1 MVSVHPVKRVVSA
14 VLVLAILLSMF
25 LGAGSL
31 FTAKVQA
38 ATGRQMEALGR
49 GLVAVKTGDGVF
61 LSWRLLGTES
71 YDTSF
76 NVYRNGSL
84 IASNISGSTN
94 YLDTAGSSAA
104 SYYVR
109 SVVSG
114 SEVTQ
119 SDAVTPWAQNY
130 MDVPLQKPANTTL
143 NGATVTYAA
152 NDATVADVD
161 GDGAYEIILKWDPS
175 NSQDNSKSGY
185 TSNVYV
191 DCYEMNGTLRWRIDL
206 GRNIRAGAHY
216 TQIIAYDLNG
226 DGKAEVAMKT
236 ADGTVDGQGNVIGDK
251 DADYRNSSGYILSG
265 PEYLTLFE
273 GKTGKEL
280 VTIDYNPPRGTVSS
294 WGDSYGNRVD
304 RFLAGVAYFDGKT
317 PSLVVCRG
325 YYTRCVIVSYEYK
338 GGTLNQE
345 WVFDSN
351 ASSNSAYAGEGNH
364 NLSIADV
371 DGDGYDEIVYGS
383 AVIDHN
389 GKGLYATGN
398 GHGDALH
405 VGDFDPDRAG
415 LEVYQVHEETGSS
428 IESIQ
433 FRDAATGKTI
443 WSKKLSKDTGRGL
456 ILNIDPEFY
465 PYVTLASG
473 SNYHTAG
480 GSSVTSS
487 ISGLGIN
494 FASYWD
500 GDLYREGLDGTT
512 VRKWDYNNNKVVTA
526 LSGSNVHSCNS
537 TKSTPSLSGD
547 ILGDWREEVIWP
559 TSDDTALRIYTTT
572 DVTDAKL
579 YTLMHDSQYRCAIAW
594 QNVAYNQPPHTSYF
608 IGPTMAKPTQ
618 PSIYTVGNYT
628 LAAPDSGSG
637 ETHTHSYTPSVS
649 LAATCESEGVRS
661 YICACG
667 ASYSEAI
674 PALGHSYQNDI
685 CANCGQLDP
694 NSETAQASGYIHN
707 FTSDQLV
714 SSFYTISGNL
724 SAKGTVSY
732 GGMSLTRCLKM
743 ESATSVTFSPTRSGK
758 LMLVFHKTGY
768 NVDAVG
774 QTVMLDGTAYTV
786 LDGGD
791 YAYVELPISAG
802 AHELKR
808 GSGQIFLYYMAFTPD
823 ASGESHI
830 HSYTGNVTT
839 AATCVNAGVK
849 TYSCS
854 CGSSYTEAI
863 AALGHSYSGG
873 SCTRCGAA
881 DPNSGSQDTGTY
893 DRVTVHDPSIVEANG
908 MYYIFGSHMAWAKS
922 KDLRSWTTFTT
933 NVNTNYANIFA
944 TNAAWAANG
953 GAQGNSAYDVSG
965 NLWAPDVIYNEKL
978 GKWCMYM
985 SVNGDGYYSSIAMA
999 TASNIEGPYT
1009 YAGTVVYSG
1018 FANSTQAA
1026 QTDFKQVTGTN
1037 TVPSRYLTNGA
1048 WNPQYGTNAID
1059 PCVFYDKDGNLW
1071 MVYGSWFGG
1080 LFLLRLDESTGLR
1093 DYSYTYSTTT
1103 DVSDQYLGIR
1113 LSGGYGCTGEGPYIV
1128 YDDATGYYYLYV
1140 TYGGLNATDS
1150 FGNYNMR
1157 LFRSKSVTGP
1167 YTDAAGNSAICTSA
1181 NADQTVKGIKLM
1193 GNYFFSSLANA
1204 PSGEG
1209 STAGYKSPGHNS
1221 AFIDDSGNRFLIYH
1235 TRFNLGSE
1243 WHQVRVHQQ
1252 FLNADGW
1259 PVTAVYE
1266 YRGDSI
1272 STGYTDAEIVGRYE
1286 FVNHGSTAGAT
1297 NAGMLTTQNIVLN
1310 SNGTITGDV
1319 TGTWSRTSGSY
1330 YCTMVIDGVTY
1341 KGVFFKQSDESAAHS
1356 KVMTFSAIGSNNQS
1370 IWGSQTKAEASGWII
1385 DSPTWWG
1392 NHSAAVQVTENIQ
1405 SWTFTNTTYADAADN
1420 WDTASVVV
1428 FRSSNGTVSGSNYIE
1443 ELLIRSDSYA
1453 VSEEYGWDTTGQAT
1467 FSGTTSYPSDWAT
1480 WLAANK
1486 SGASCTVTAQLVG
1499 DRIIVGFRNNG
1510 VVNVYSVPKN
1520 TSSASPVYLNLTG
1533 EETTM
1538 TAWKA
1543 TSNHI
1548 DISDAVAAADPN
1560 SGAEEYLA
1568 RDAFFSMED
1577 SSINRMSSEHF
1588 QIIWGNADESGQVNE
1603 EFVRGNLT
1611 NLENIW
1617 DFYVN
1622 VLGMKEPN
1630 TSMTSG
1636 SSQKYKTNFYISNT
1650 GLGNVVMDDWAYMS
1664 VDAEGFAYM
1673 CLMPGAMRV
1682 DEPSWVLPHE
1692 LAHVFTY
1699 HQGGNEPY
1707 GYYEAIANWFR
1718 DQYLGSTYYAYG
1730 GNVYGPTS
1738 DFFKP
1743 YLVNHDYYFPHIYN
1757 WYDAWPI
1764 LLYISENPDNI
1775 NGLGMDLI
1783 HDILENKADGSTIFA
1798 IIDQLS
1804 DVSVK
1809 DILGYMTRRM
1819 VTLDFSRQEYYQ
1831 LRRSEQMTAAEIAG
1845 MYTTLESKSDGYL
1858 HSPASEAPMQGGF
1871 NIIALDADLSKGS
1884 LNVEFAGTS
1893 TASGADYRAS
1903 IVTVTASGDTRYSS
1917 LFSSGIG
1924 SIALQGD
1931 EIAAYVVVCAT
1942 PDTMEALTTY
1952 EETAV
1957 GTRYTYKLRVVE
1969 DAAHTHSY
1977 TSSVTTAASCTTAG
1991 VRTYQCACGNSYTE
2005 TIAALGHNYVNG
2017 TCTRCGA
2024 ADPSYNPGGDVVVP
2038 ANSQIHNFT
2047 DDGFS
2052 STFYTFAGDQVTNG
2066 KHGTYTYDFGSGT
2079 ETLNYALKFD
2089 SKGSVTFTA
2098 TADGTL
2104 TIAAASSSAG
2114 RTIVINNGSAD
2125 IGTMT
2130 IDTASKLFVLTVD
2143 VSANTTYTVA
2153 RDSGESGLYYIAY
2166 IPASS
2171 GGDVHTHSYTASV
2184 TTNPTCTAAG
2194 VKTYSCSC
2202 GASYTEVIP
2211 ATGHSYT
2218 SQEFYPNC
2226 TNDGYILYTCSCG
2239 ATYTETGI
2247 ASQGH
2252 FYENGA
2258 CTYCGAADPDYV
2270 PPHTHSYSSKVTA
2283 PTCTAQ
2289 GYTTYT
2295 CATCGDSYTGNQTAA
2310 KGHSYSSSVTKVPDC
2325 TNTGVRTYTC
2335 SACSDSYTEA
2345 IAALGHT
2352 NAAAVKE
2359 NEKAASCGADGSYDS
2374 VVYCSSC
2381 GVEISRNTI
2390 TVPATGEHVYATE
2403 TKRVEA
2409 TCTADGYVVM
2419 ACGCGAT
2426 QQSTLKATG
2435 HTLVTDAAVA
2445 PTCTATGKTEGQ
2457 HCSVC
2462 GEVTIAQQTVAAKG
2476 HSFANGVCTV
2486 CGAADP
2492 EYVAGVTVSGQFVS
2506 SGEVSEPVTIQLILE
2521 GQTEAAYSFVSD
2533 GTAKSGAWSIDGVAA
2548 GNYTVKVMKADH
2560 VTREYA
2566 LTVGNTAVTQNVKI
2580 CLLGDVNNDGNVNI
2594 SDYVSILTQVKNP
2607 GEPVL
2612 VDYYRQCADTDS
2624 NGAINFMD
2632 YLALLS
2638 HVKNVNRLW

>member
-1 MVSVHPVKRVVSA
+1 MYKRALSLLIALVMVLSCVSWTAPQHVH
-14 VLVLAILLSMF
+14 
-25 LGAGSL
+25 
-31 FTAKVQA
+31 A
-38 ATGRQMEALGR
+38 ASSQRQMEALDR
-49 GLVAVKTGDGVF
+49 GLVAVKTSGGVF

-71 YDTSF
+71 YNTTF
-76 NVYRNGSL
+76 NVYRDGKL
-84 IASNISGSTN
+84 IASNISNSTN
-94 YLDTAGSSAA
+94 YLDAGGSSSS

-114 SEVTQ
+114 SETTQ
-119 SDAVTPWAQNY
+119 SAAVKPWAQNY
-130 MDVPLQKPANTTL
+130 LDVPLQKPANVTMD
-143 NGATVTYAA
+143 GATVTYSA

-185 TSNVYV
+185 TANVYV
-191 DCYEMNGTLRWRIDL
+191 DCYELDGTMRWRIDL

-280 VTIDYNPPRGTVSS
+280 VTIDYYPERGKVSS

-338 GGTLNQE
+338 GGTLNRE

-351 ASSNSAYAGEGNH
+351 DSGNGDYAGEGNH

-389 GKGLYATGN
+389 GKGLYATGH

-405 VGDFDPDRAG
+405 VGDFDPDRSG
-415 LEVYQVHEETGSS
+415 LEVFQVHEETGSS

-433 FRDAATGKTI
+433 FRDAGTGKTI
-443 WSKKLSKDTGRGL
+443 WAKKLSKDTGRGL

-494 FASYWD
+494 FACYWD

-526 LSGSNVHSCNS
+526 LSGSNVHSNNS

-559 TSDDTALRIYTTT
+559 TSDDKALRIYTTT
-572 DVTDAKL
+572 DITDAKL

-608 IGPTMAKPTQ
+608 IGPTMATPTQ
-618 PSIYTVGNYT
+618 PSIYTVGSFS
-628 LAAPDSGSG
+628 LAAPDGGSSGGDTPAQTTAAPVQTSTSGGSVTSGSYTHNFTASGKNSDFYTISGNTSTSKGSVSYNSLTLTTCLKMESATNISFTAPSNGTLTLVFGGSTDAGGKSVKVDGSSKTIGSDGILTLDISAGSHTVTKGDSINLFYMVYTPAGSSG
-637 ETHTHSYTPSVS
+637 ETHTHSY
-649 LAATCESEGVRS
+649 
-661 YICACG
+661 
-667 ASYSEAI
+667 
-674 PALGHSYQNDI
+674 
-685 CANCGQLDP
+685 
-694 NSETAQASGYIHN
+694 
-707 FTSDQLV
+707 
-714 SSFYTISGNL
+714 SSS
-724 SAKGTVSY
+724 
-732 GGMSLTRCLKM
+732 
-743 ESATSVTFSPTRSGK
+743 
-758 LMLVFHKTGY
+758 
-768 NVDAVG
+768 
-774 QTVMLDGTAYTV
+774 
-786 LDGGD
+786 
-791 YAYVELPISAG
+791 
-802 AHELKR
+802 
-808 GSGQIFLYYMAFTPD
+808 
-823 ASGESHI
+823 
-830 HSYTGNVTT
+830 VTT
-839 AATCVNAGVK
+839 AATCTSAGVR

-863 AALGHSYSGG
+863 AALGHNYSGG

-922 KDLRSWTTFTT
+922 SDLRSWTTFTT

-953 GAQGNSAYDVSG
+953 GTQGNSAYDVSG

-985 SVNGDGYYSSIAMA
+985 SVNGDNYYSSIAMA
-999 TASNIEGPYT
+999 TADSIEGPYT

-1103 DVSDQYLGIR
+1103 DASDQYLGIR

-1167 YTDAAGNSAICTSA
+1167 YTDAAGNSAICTSSG
-1181 NADQTVKGIKLM
+1181 ADQTVKGIKLM

-1221 AFIDDSGNRFLIYH
+1221 AFIDNSGNRFLIYH

-1266 YRGDSI
+1266 YRGNSI

-1341 KGVFFKQSDESAAHS
+1341 KGVFFKQQDESAAHNM
-1356 KVMTFSAIGSNNQS
+1356 VMTFSAIGSNNQS

-1385 DSPTWWG
+1385 DSPAWWG
-1392 NHSAAVQVTENIQ
+1392 NHSGAVQVTENIQ

-1428 FRSSNGTVSGSNYIE
+1428 FRSANGTVSGSNYIE

-1453 VSEEYGWDTTGQAT
+1453 VSEEYGWDTTGEAP
-1467 FSGTTSYPSDWAT
+1467 FGAASYPSDWAA
-1480 WLAANK
+1480 WLSANK

-1499 DRIIVGFRNNG
+1499 DRIIVGFSNNG

-1520 TSSASPVYLNLTG
+1520 TSSSSPVYLSLTG

-1538 TAWKA
+1538 TAWKT

-1548 DISDAVAAADPN
+1548 DISDAVAAA
-1560 SGAEEYLA
+1560 G
-1568 RDAFFSMED
+1568 
-1577 SSINRMSSEHF
+1577 
-1588 QIIWGNADESGQVNE
+1588 
-1603 EFVRGNLT
+1603 
-1611 NLENIW
+1611 
-1617 DFYVN
+1617 
-1622 VLGMKEPN
+1622 
-1630 TSMTSG
+1630 G
-1636 SSQKYKTNFYISNT
+1636 SS
-1650 GLGNVVMDDWAYMS
+1650 
-1664 VDAEGFAYM
+1664 
-1673 CLMPGAMRV
+1673 
-1682 DEPSWVLPHE
+1682 
-1692 LAHVFTY
+1692 
-1699 HQGGNEPY
+1699 GG
-1707 GYYEAIANWFR
+1707 
-1718 DQYLGSTYYAYG
+1718 
-1730 GNVYGPTS
+1730 
-1738 DFFKP
+1738 
-1743 YLVNHDYYFPHIYN
+1743 
-1757 WYDAWPI
+1757 
-1764 LLYISENPDNI
+1764 
-1775 NGLGMDLI
+1775 
-1783 HDILENKADGSTIFA
+1783 
-1798 IIDQLS
+1798 
-1804 DVSVK
+1804 DV
-1809 DILGYMTRRM
+1809 
-1819 VTLDFSRQEYYQ
+1819 
-1831 LRRSEQMTAAEIAG
+1831 
-1845 MYTTLESKSDGYL
+1845 
-1858 HSPASEAPMQGGF
+1858 
-1871 NIIALDADLSKGS
+1871 
-1884 LNVEFAGTS
+1884 
-1893 TASGADYRAS
+1893 
-1903 IVTVTASGDTRYSS
+1903 
-1917 LFSSGIG
+1917 
-1924 SIALQGD
+1924 
-1931 EIAAYVVVCAT
+1931 
-1942 PDTMEALTTY
+1942 
-1952 EETAV
+1952 
-1957 GTRYTYKLRVVE
+1957 
-1969 DAAHTHSY
+1969 HTHSY
-1977 TSSVTTAASCTTAG
+1977 SSKVTTAATCATAG
-1991 VRTYQCACGNSYTE
+1991 VRTYTCSCGDSYTE
-2005 TIAALGHNYVNG
+2005 SIPATGNHSYSNG
-2017 TCTRCGA
+2017 SCTVCGA
-2024 ADPSYNPGGDVVVP
+2024 KDPSYNPGGSVT
-2038 ANSQIHNFT
+2038 SGSYIHNFT
-2047 DDGFS
+2047 DDGFTS
-2052 STFYTFAGDQVTNG
+2052 DFYTFAGSQITDG
-2066 KHGTYTYDFGSGT
+2066 KHGTYTYDFGYGT

-2098 TADGTL
+2098 PADGKL
-2104 TIAAASSSAG
+2104 TIAAAASSTNRKVGVFDAA
-2114 RTIVINNGSAD
+2114 NNEV
-2125 IGTMT
+2125 GTLST
-2130 IDTASKLFVLTVD
+2130 PNTNTLYVLTVD
-2143 VSANTTYTVA
+2143 VSANTAYTVK
-2153 RDSGESGLYYIAY
+2153 RTSNESGLYYIA
-2166 IPASS
+2166 
-2171 GGDVHTHSYTASV
+2171 
-2184 TTNPTCTAAG
+2184 
-2194 VKTYSCSC
+2194 
-2202 GASYTEVIP
+2202 
-2211 ATGHSYT
+2211 
-2218 SQEFYPNC
+2218 
-2226 TNDGYILYTCSCG
+2226 
-2239 ATYTETGI
+2239 
-2247 ASQGH
+2247 
-2252 FYENGA
+2252 
-2258 CTYCGAADPDYV
+2258 
-2270 PPHTHSYSSKVTA
+2270 
-2283 PTCTAQ
+2283 
-2289 GYTTYT
+2289 
-2295 CATCGDSYTGNQTAA
+2295 
-2310 KGHSYSSSVTKVPDC
+2310 
-2325 TNTGVRTYTC
+2325 
-2335 SACSDSYTEA
+2335 
-2345 IAALGHT
+2345 
-2352 NAAAVKE
+2352 
-2359 NEKAASCGADGSYDS
+2359 
-2374 VVYCSSC
+2374 
-2381 GVEISRNTI
+2381 
-2390 TVPATGEHVYATE
+2390 
-2403 TKRVEA
+2403 
-2409 TCTADGYVVM
+2409 
-2419 ACGCGAT
+2419 
-2426 QQSTLKATG
+2426 
-2435 HTLVTDAAVA
+2435 
-2445 PTCTATGKTEGQ
+2445 
-2457 HCSVC
+2457 
-2462 GEVTIAQQTVAAKG
+2462 
-2476 HSFANGVCTV
+2476 
-2486 CGAADP
+2486 
-2492 EYVAGVTVSGQFVS
+2492 FV
-2506 SGEVSEPVTIQLILE
+2506 
-2521 GQTEAAYSFVSD
+2521 
-2533 GTAKSGAWSIDGVAA
+2533 
-2548 GNYTVKVMKADH
+2548 
-2560 VTREYA
+2560 
-2566 LTVGNTAVTQNVKI
+2566 
-2580 CLLGDVNNDGNVNI
+2580 
-2594 SDYVSILTQVKNP
+2594 
-2607 GEPVL
+2607 
-2612 VDYYRQCADTDS
+2612 
-2624 NGAINFMD
+2624 
-2632 YLALLS
+2632 
-2638 HVKNVNRLW
+2638 